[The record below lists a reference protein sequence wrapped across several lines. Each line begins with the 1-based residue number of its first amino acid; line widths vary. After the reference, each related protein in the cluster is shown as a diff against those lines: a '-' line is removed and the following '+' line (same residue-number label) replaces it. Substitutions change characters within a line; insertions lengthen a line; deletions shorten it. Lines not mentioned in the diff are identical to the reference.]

1 MAEVSRQRPLR
12 LLLVEDDFDVSAG
25 LADYLLPRG
34 ILVEFSYSVQSALTL
49 AFEQEFDVAVLDIEL
64 PDGDGR
70 DLCRSLRC
78 SGFNKP
84 IIMLTARASLD
95 DKLAG
100 FDAGAVDYMVKP
112 FAPAEL
118 QARIFALHKQA
129 LLPHSQAFIQACG
142 FSLSPQ
148 TGVLSH
154 GSKTLVLS
162 GSALDIL
169 RILIERSPGI
179 VHRGELDERLWQ
191 GAVPESDPLRM
202 HIYELRKLLVAAF
215 GVQPILTV
223 RGAGFRFE
231 VPDAKP

>member
-1 MAEVSRQRPLR
+1 MTEVSRRRPLR

-25 LADYLLPRG
+25 LADYLGPRG
-34 ILVEFSYSVQSALTL
+34 ILVEFSYSVQSALSL
-49 AFEQEFDVAVLDIEL
+49 ALEQEFDVVVLDIEL

-70 DLCRSLRC
+70 DLCRSLRS
-78 SGFNKP
+78 SGFNQP
-84 IIMLTARASLD
+84 VIMLTARASLD

-100 FDAGAVDYMVKP
+100 FDAGAVDYVVKP

-118 QARIFALHKQA
+118 QARIIALHKQA
-129 LLPHSQAFIQACG
+129 QRPHSHTFVEACG

-148 TGVLSH
+148 TGVLRY

-162 GSALDIL
+162 GTALDIL
-169 RILIERSPGI
+169 RLLIERSPGI

-202 HIYELRKLLVAAF
+202 HIYDLRKMLVAAF
-215 GVQPILTV
+215 AVQPILTV

>member
-1 MAEVSRQRPLR
+1 MAELSRRRPLR

-25 LADYLLPRG
+25 LADYLVPRG
-34 ILVEFSYSVQSALTL
+34 ILVEFSYSVQSAITL
-49 AFEQEFDVAVLDIEL
+49 ALEQEFDVAVLDIEL

-70 DLCRSLRC
+70 DLCRSLRS

-118 QARIFALHKQA
+118 QARILALHNQA
-129 LLPHSQAFIQACG
+129 QLPRSQTSIHADG

-148 TGVLSH
+148 TGILH
-154 GSKTLVLS
+154 LGSKALALS
-162 GSALDIL
+162 GTALDIL

-179 VHRGELDERLWQ
+179 VRRGELEDLLWQ
-191 GAVPESDPLRM
+191 GAVPDSDPLRM
-202 HIYELRKLLVAAF
+202 HIYELRKTLVAAF
-215 GVQPILTV
+215 GVQPIVTV
-223 RGAGFRFE
+223 RGAGYRFGA
-231 VPDAKP
+231 PDANL

>member
-1 MAEVSRQRPLR
+1 MAERSRQRPLR

-25 LADYLLPRG
+25 LADYFVPRG

-49 AFEQEFDVAVLDIEL
+49 ALEQEFDVAVLDIEL

-70 DLCRSLRC
+70 NLCRSLR
-78 SGFNKP
+78 SAGFNKP

-118 QARIFALHKQA
+118 QARIFALHKQVQ
-129 LLPHSQAFIQACG
+129 LPHSQASLQACG

-148 TGVLSH
+148 TGVLRH
-154 GSKTLVLS
+154 GAKKLVLS
-162 GSALDIL
+162 GAALEIL
-169 RILIERSPGI
+169 KILIERSPGV
-179 VHRGELDERLWQ
+179 VHRGELDELLWQ
-191 GAVPESDPLRM
+191 GAVPDSDPLRM
-202 HIYELRKLLVAAF
+202 HVYELRKILVAAF
-215 GVQPILTV
+215 GLQPIVTV
-223 RGAGFRFE
+223 RGAGYRFGA
-231 VPDAKP
+231 PDAAL